1 MAPTNHLRPK
11 MIQLLGWLMVIFF
24 IQWFLGFP
32 ELIQRFYTERL
43 FVWITKPI
51 RFVSGLF
58 PFAIGELVYI
68 IVIIVLIINSIK
80 YFILNKYSIKEGIFW
95 GILCL
100 DVGILFSR
108 LYFVFMLLWGLN
120 YYKPDPSEAFH
131 LKVNQG
137 YTIAEVDSLSLE
149 LIQEMNQSR
158 AKISDTEIA
167 EFQINPYLPNVK
179 KALFPSLGDKI
190 GYLAFYQPL
199 TGEAIIRND
208 LPQLLMPFTLEHE
221 KAHQK
226 GYASETE
233 ANFIAFVK
241 ADSTSDLLMKYSMQL
256 QIFSYAQNAT
266 LWLVAKKGDYKL
278 WKQIAERNKQL
289 VSPKVLEDRKQ
300 IRAFFAKRQ
309 DARIP
314 GTDKLY
320 DQFLQWNNQAK
331 GLESYDDVIRWVLAY
346 RKSKTD
352 SSTSY
357 SQ

>member
-1 MAPTNHLRPK
+1 MAPTNHYRHK
-11 MIQLLGWLMVIFF
+11 MIQLLGWGIVVIA
-24 IQWFLGFP
+24 IQWFLGYP
-32 ELIQRFYTERL
+32 TLIQHFYTERL
-43 FVWITKPI
+43 FVWITTVIGK
-51 RFVSGLF
+51 VSGLF
-58 PFAIGELVYI
+58 DFAIGELVYI
-68 IVIIVLIINSIK
+68 IIIIILVINILK
-80 YFILNKYSIKEGIFW
+80 YFILNKYSVKEWLFW
-95 GILCL
+95 VLLFL
-100 DVGILFSR
+100 DLVIVLGK
-108 LYFVFMLLWGLN
+108 LYVVFMLLWGLN

-131 LKVNQG
+131 LKVNKE

-149 LIQEMNQSR
+149 LIQEMNQTR
-158 AKISDTEIA
+158 AKISDSEIA
-167 EFQINPYLPNVK
+167 AYRFNPYIYTEK

-190 GYLAFYQPL
+190 GYLAFYQPI
-199 TGEAIIRND
+199 TGEAIIRD
-208 LPQLLMPFTLEHE
+208 DIPQLLKPFTLFHE
-221 KAHQK
+221 RAHQE

-241 ADSTSDLLMKYSMQL
+241 CDTLCSSLFKYSMQL
-256 QIFSYAQNAT
+256 QLFSYAQNAT

-346 RKSKTD
+346 RKTKTD

>member
-1 MAPTNHLRPK
+1 MAQSNQFRPK
-11 MIQLLGWLMVIFF
+11 MIQFLGWVMVILVIQWLLGY
-24 IQWFLGFP
+24 P
-32 ELIQRFYTERL
+32 ELIQRLYTERL
-43 FVWITKPI
+43 FIWITKPI
-51 RFVSGLF
+51 RFVSGIF
-58 PFAIGELVYI
+58 PFTIGELVYVFI
-68 IVIIVLIINSIK
+68 IIKLIINILK
-80 YFILNKYSIKEGIFW
+80 YFISNKYSIKLGVFW
-95 GILCL
+95 GILLL
-100 DVGILFSR
+100 DLGVLLSR

-120 YYKPDPSEAFH
+120 YYKPDPSRAFH

-137 YTIAEVDSLSLE
+137 YTIKEVDSLSLE
-149 LIQEMNQSR
+149 FIQEMNQTR
-158 AKISDTEIA
+158 AKISDSLIESTHI
-167 EFQINPYLPNVK
+167 FQKDPTIK
-179 KALFPSLGDKI
+179 QALFPSLGDKI

-221 KAHQK
+221 KAHQE

-241 ADSTSDLLMKYSMQL
+241 ADSSSDFLLRYSMQL

-278 WKQIAERNKQL
+278 WKQIADRNKRL

-300 IRAFFAKRQ
+300 IRAFFAKSQ
-309 DARIP
+309 GTRIP

-346 RKSKTD
+346 RKTKTD

>member
-1 MAPTNHLRPK
+1 MAPTIQFRPK
-11 MIQLLGWLMVIFF
+11 MIQLLGWVMVILV
-24 IQWFLGFP
+24 IQWFLGYP

-43 FVWITKPI
+43 FIWVTKPI
-51 RFVSGLF
+51 RFVSGSV
-58 PFAIGELVYI
+58 PFATGEI
-68 IVIIVLIINSIK
+68 IYLIIIIILIINTIK
-80 YFILNKYSIKEGIFW
+80 YFISNKYLIKKYIFW
-95 GILCL
+95 GILVL
-100 DVGILFSR
+100 DLGILLSR

-120 YYKPDPSEAFH
+120 YYKPDPSGAFH
-131 LKVNQG
+131 LKVNPG

-149 LIQEMNQSR
+149 FIQEMNQTR
-158 AKISDTEIA
+158 AKISDSLIESTHI
-167 EFQINPYLPNVK
+167 FQKDPTIKQAV
-179 KALFPSLGDKI
+179 FPSLGDKI

-199 TGEAIIRND
+199 TGEAIIRSD
-208 LPQLLMPFTLEHE
+208 LPKLLFPFTLEHE
-221 KAHQK
+221 KAHQR
-226 GYASETE
+226 GFASETE
-233 ANFIAFVK
+233 ANFIAFAK
-241 ADSTSDLLMKYSMQL
+241 ADSSSDLLLRYSMQL

-266 LWLVAKKGDYKL
+266 LWLVAKKGDFKL
-278 WKQIAERNKQL
+278 WKQIAERNKRL

-346 RKSKTD
+346 RRTKTD